1 VSENRRRSKR
11 VAYEIFTFTAVFAL
25 PVAFFLAF
33 PSGATGFRAATP
45 PPARRFSCSFVN
57 LSQQEAQQA
66 VAATRTSW
74 TMDGGGAHRF
84 KGRLHL
90 GELPDEEP
98 FAAPD
103 VPVRAS
109 RFRRPGFRL
118 PLLPPTLGAP
128 PPARIGNE
136 EKKQSGRAAFSREQ
150 MLVL

>member
-1 VSENRRRSKR
+1 MSENRRRSKR

-74 TMDGGGAHRF
+74 TMDGGGAHRL

-109 RFRRPGFRL
+109 RFRRSGFRL

-150 MLVL
+150 MLAL

>member
-109 RFRRPGFRL
+109 RFRSPGFRL

-150 MLVL
+150 MLAL

>member
-1 VSENRRRSKR
+1 MSENRRRSKR

-136 EKKQSGRAAFSREQ
+136 EKKQSERAAFSREQ
-150 MLVL
+150 MLAL